1 MCEMVARPECREQK
15 RDVERKSIVL
25 AVCCTAS
32 FLLRVSRTRI
42 SPSILSAHVN
52 INFLGLCCVFIQIF
66 LRFFVVDSITF
77 SALRKRQLNA
87 P

>member
-52 INFLGLCCVFIQIF
+52 INFFGFVLCFYTNFLAIF
-66 LRFFVVDSITF
+66 CS
-77 SALRKRQLNA
+77 
-87 P
+87 